1 LFNIVKK
8 IKAIAD
14 LIRADHGI
22 MLGIAVLIG
31 FFISAKGIFFS
42 EKIIFSFLTAFFL
55 EAGTFA
61 LNDYFDYEVDKK
73 NKRFDRPLVRGD
85 IKPKAALFIYFI
97 SSPVGIAF
105 SALVNKICFLI
116 ALVNLII
123 ATFYDIKFKEI
134 KVIGNFYIA
143 FIMAIPFIFGALAYS
158 EKISPIVIFFSAIAF
173 LSGLGREIMKDIM
186 DFYGD
191 MERNT
196 KSFPLY
202 IGEKKSRFLAS
213 FLFTFSSIISFMPF
227 FFEIDSSYY
236 LNPLFF
242 LLLCFSSFL
251 FIYSSYLLIKGKEI
265 NICRKLTL
273 LAILIGLIA
282 FLAGTLGFDMC
293 SCSSI

>member
-1 LFNIVKK
+1 MKK

-14 LIRADHGI
+14 LIRVDHGI
-22 MLGIAVLIG
+22 MLGVAVVTG
-31 FFISAKGIFFS
+31 FIISAKGFFFS

-73 NKRFDRPLVRGD
+73 NKRMDRPLVRGD
-85 IKPKAALFIYFI
+85 IKPKTALLMYFLTC
-97 SSPVGIAF
+97 PVGIFF
-105 SALVNKICFLI
+105 SLLVNKICFLI
-116 ALVNLII
+116 ALANLII
-123 ATFYDIKFKEI
+123 ATFYDVKFKEI

-143 FIMAIPFIFGALAYS
+143 FIMSIPFIFGALAYS
-158 EKISPIVIFFSAIAF
+158 EEISKIIIFFAILAF

-202 IGEKKSRFLAS
+202 IGEKASRYLS
-213 FLFTFSSIISFMPF
+213 SLLFISSSVVALIPF
-227 FFEIDSSYY
+227 FIEIEASYY

-251 FIYSSYLLIKGKEI
+251 FIYSSYLLIKGEEI
-265 NICRKLTL
+265 SKSRKLTL
-273 LAILIGLIA
+273 FAIFFGLLA
-282 FLAGTLGFDMC
+282 FLAGMLRFDMC

>member
-1 LFNIVKK
+1 MKK

-14 LIRADHGI
+14 LIRADHGL
-22 MLGIAVLIG
+22 MLGIAVVVG
-31 FFISAKGIFFS
+31 FIISAKGFFFH

-85 IKPKAALFIYFI
+85 IKPETALAIYFI
-97 SSPVGIAF
+97 TSPIGILF
-105 SALVNKICFLI
+105 SIFVNKTCFLI
-116 ALVNLII
+116 ALTNLII
-123 ATFYDIKFKEI
+123 ATFYDVKFKEI

-143 FIMAIPFIFGALAYS
+143 FIMAIPFVFGALAYS
-158 EKISPIVIFFSAIAF
+158 EEISKIIIFFAILAF

-191 MERNT
+191 MERRT

-202 IGEKKSRFLAS
+202 IGEKNSRYLS
-213 FLFTFSSIISFMPF
+213 SLLFIFSSIIAFIPF
-227 FFEIDSSYY
+227 FVEIDSSYY

-242 LLLCFSSFL
+242 LFLCFSSFL

-265 NICRKLTL
+265 ATPRKLTL
-273 LAILIGLIA
+273 LAIFFGLIA
-282 FLAGTLGFDMC
+282 FLAGMLRLNMC
-293 SCSSI
+293 SCPSI